1 MKNINEYIKK
11 TWLFWPTFLTF
22 LLSCWCVVYYTASL
36 VQYFIGSLG
45 MIITMPLYWYYI
57 INPILDE
64 MWEWFDDKYI

>member
-11 TWLFWPTFLTF
+11 TWLVWPIFLIF
-22 LLSCWCVVYYTASL
+22 LLSCWFVIYYIASL
-36 VQYFIGSLG
+36 VEYFIGSWG

-64 MWEWFDDKYI
+64 MWKWFDDKYI